1 MPCLPSA
8 GACNM
13 VQQIV
18 QQKESTLVWPS
29 ARWAREPR
37 ILLAAAATDMSVC
50 MLLACACECEM
61 VGEIELQQYF
71 RSMQQARRLATQC
84 NVLQQAR
91 RLATQCNV
99 LQRCTPP
106 CNTMQ
111 RVATLHATRLWWW
124 W

>member
-1 MPCLPSA
+1 
-8 GACNM
+8 M

-99 LQRCTPP
+99 LQRCTPRG
-106 CNTMQ
+106 CGGGGSIN
-111 RVATLHATRLWWW
+111 
-124 W
+124 

>member
-84 NVLQQAR
+84 K
-91 RLATQCNV
+91 V
-99 LQRCTPP
+99 LQRCTPRG
-106 CNTMQ
+106 CGGGGSIN
-111 RVATLHATRLWWW
+111 
-124 W
+124 

>member
-84 NVLQQAR
+84 NVLQ
-91 RLATQCNV
+91 
-99 LQRCTPP
+99 RCTPRG
-106 CNTMQ
+106 CGGGGSIN
-111 RVATLHATRLWWW
+111 
-124 W
+124 